1 MRELMVL
8 IAFAASTGSAVAQP
22 LYNQG
27 VTGSATGQGAGQ
39 SYVSPYNEPA
49 RNSGGGY
56 GVAPGALYGAPP
68 PQGGSWNLLAP
79 APPQPPAVPDYD
91 DRMYNRRTR

>member
-8 IAFAASTGSAVAQP
+8 IAFAASTGAAMAQP
-22 LYNQG
+22 LYTQG

-49 RNSGGGY
+49 RNTGAYY
-56 GVAPGALYGAPP
+56 GTPPTSSYGAPP
-68 PQGGSWNLLAP
+68 SQGGSWNLLAP
-79 APPQPPAVPDYD
+79 APLRPPSVPDYD
-91 DRMYNRRTR
+91 DRAYNRRTR